1 MMWDELLLG
10 FMHGVEVGLLIMI
23 LQELRVITL
32 L

>member
-1 MMWDELLLG
+1 MWDELLLG